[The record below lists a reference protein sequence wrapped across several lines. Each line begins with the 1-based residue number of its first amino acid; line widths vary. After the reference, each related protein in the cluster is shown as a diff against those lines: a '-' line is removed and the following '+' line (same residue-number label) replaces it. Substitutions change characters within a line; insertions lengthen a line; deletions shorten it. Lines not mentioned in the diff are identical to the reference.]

1 MLDIGGGY
9 PGDRAGFET
18 PGSPVTSTVKVCG
31 KLKTKLLKSVEFDWF
46 DLSLKF
52 VFPQDSTCHCGEV
65 GTLVS
70 ANRVSRGSEII
81 DPGCVCEAF
90 ALSAFPVL
98 HMLPLRQLNI
108 ISEPGRFFA
117 AQTAH
122 LLTCLGR
129 KEKKLLAFINWS
141 EILIWLCQ
149 FNLLALGKHMP
160 KRSFQLLMAPLSKF
174 VATRIEHN
182 NLLYD
187 MILILRYSDILSIFF
202 SIFCDKALATIIRAS
217 WSCRCS
223 KCGPLKSVFILNVRS
238 SNIDENMK
246 IVHMIRDQ
254 HLKLQFWTVTTSV
267 IHQDR
272 AW

>member
-1 MLDIGGGY
+1 
-9 PGDRAGFET
+9 
-18 PGSPVTSTVKVCG
+18 
-31 KLKTKLLKSVEFDWF
+31 
-46 DLSLKF
+46 
-52 VFPQDSTCHCGEV
+52 
-65 GTLVS
+65 
-70 ANRVSRGSEII
+70 
-81 DPGCVCEAF
+81 
-90 ALSAFPVL
+90 
-98 HMLPLRQLNI
+98 
-108 ISEPGRFFA
+108 
-117 AQTAH
+117 
-122 LLTCLGR
+122 
-129 KEKKLLAFINWS
+129 
-141 EILIWLCQ
+141 
-149 FNLLALGKHMP
+149 MP

-187 MILILRYSDILSIFF
+187 MILILRYSDILSIFV

-223 KCGPLKSVFILNVRS
+223 KCGPLKSVFIFNVRS